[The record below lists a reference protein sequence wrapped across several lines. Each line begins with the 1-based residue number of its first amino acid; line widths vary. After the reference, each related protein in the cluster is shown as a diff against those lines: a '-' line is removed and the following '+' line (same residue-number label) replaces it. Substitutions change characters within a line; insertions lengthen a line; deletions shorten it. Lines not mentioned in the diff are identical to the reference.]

1 MVMSVASNESSTH
14 WNPEVLENRVFMLIP
29 VAYNSASQLDKKA
42 SKQLEECIRKQVMPV
57 PVDQFSKAMQTRF
70 PEMGVAR
77 GKHLWADLAGD
88 STEDFH
94 PFIRQIASVQK
105 EIRNNA
111 IRFAHPL
118 QMAQEDLI
126 SQIKGGKPRRFR
138 LKLGQNAAKRCGKE
152 MLCFQFLAPSL
163 YCFASG
169 VAILVVEWQ
178 YLDSN
183 GGPVY
188 ASDVIEGNYAISH
201 PARGEHKSAFAT
213 GSASDEIVLSAE
225 SFIELAKSLL
235 PAELSDKLTAGRRV
249 LYTALRVAPHETGE
263 GENDMALLAH
273 RLCHRQTFDYRPN
286 PAQLETGQLRPFA
299 NVRHAAA
306 IEGGC
311 TLIEADNSAPESL
324 RCIVRD
330 RVRNTYLPLAL
341 VSFHAYFWLLS
352 QTQVLPESSAAED
365 LHSEKE
371 DLENLQARIL
381 NFRRI
386 FHFPV
391 ASQISQHNEF
401 HALWQS
407 TLMIDRQL
415 SMLAELSESVSHM
428 VQEKRVKLFGYL
440 SGGIGGLL
448 LGREL
453 AEIVR
458 DKAVTNLYEWQRMM
472 LEAQTHMSGELMAS
486 IDATVHTAE
495 LWEWITFGGAL
506 GGFAAGIFLA
516 WRYGLK
522 GGHH

>member
-1 MVMSVASNESSTH
+1 MAMSEVSNEPSTH

-29 VAYNSASQLDKKA
+29 VAFNSTSQLDQEA
-42 SKQLEECIRKQVMPV
+42 CKQLEDFIRKQVISV
-57 PVDQFSKAMQTRF
+57 PVDQFAGAMATKF
-70 PEMGVAR
+70 PAMGVA
-77 GKHLWADLAGD
+77 KDKQLWADLAGD

-94 PFIRQIASVQK
+94 PFIRQIASFKK
-105 EIRNNA
+105 EIRGSGV
-111 IRFAHPL
+111 RFAHPL
-118 QMAQEDLI
+118 QMTQGDLI
-126 SQIKGGKPRRFR
+126 TQIKGGKPRRFR
-138 LKLGQNAAKRCGKE
+138 LKLGQAAAKRCGKE
-152 MLCFQFLAPSL
+152 TLSFQFLAPSF

-169 VAILVVEWQ
+169 MAILVLEWQ
-178 YLDSN
+178 YLGIA

-201 PARGEHKSAFAT
+201 PARSEHKTS
-213 GSASDEIVLSAE
+213 LSENSVADDVVFSVE
-225 SFIELAKSLL
+225 NFIDLAKSLL
-235 PAELSDKLTAGRRV
+235 PPELSDKLISGRRI
-249 LYTALRVAPHETGE
+249 LYSALRIAPHATGDT
-263 GENDMALLAH
+263 ENDVALLAH
-273 RLCHRQTFDYRPN
+273 RLCHRQTFDYQPD
-286 PAQLETGQLRPFA
+286 PARLASGQMRPFA

-311 TLIEADNSAPESL
+311 TLIEADHGAPESL
-324 RCIVRD
+324 RGIIRD
-330 RVRNTYLPLAL
+330 RIRNTYLPLAL

-352 QTQVLPESSAAED
+352 QTQVLPDSYAAEN
-365 LHSEKE
+365 LQSEKE
-371 DLENLQARIL
+371 DLENLQERIL

-386 FHFPV
+386 FHFPI
-391 ASQISQHNEF
+391 ASQISHHNEF

-415 SMLAELSESVSHM
+415 SVLAELSESVSHM

-516 WRYGLK
+516 WRFGLK